1 MCCLIPYPCA
11 MFPCQSPSNCEKCP
25 IPQRYGRG
33 FDQNTHFN
41 HLQSPFWWIT
51 VPFVIRDF
59 VGTKSCP
66 GYPCLRNPL
75 LSFFQ
80 DGLTLHLW
88 WLKPKILTIQLIV
101 EWSQKNDQMRIYCIY
116 CTKKTNQLNINKHVP
131 YSIVWSKEV

>member
-1 MCCLIPYPCA
+1 MIGCVSTHHVLLNSLSLRNVPLPNRLQIA
-11 MFPCQSPSNCEKCP
+11 KSA
-25 IPQRYGRG
+25 QRYGRG

-66 GYPCLRNPL
+66 GYPRLRNPL
-75 LSFFQ
+75 LSFLQ

-88 WLKPKILTIQLIV
+88 WLQPKILTIQLMV
-101 EWSQKNDQMRIYCIY
+101 E
-116 CTKKTNQLNINKHVP
+116 
-131 YSIVWSKEV
+131 